1 MQSFVAT
8 TRVPEGPLLNTLNVE
23 PGIRPGPERCHFRN
37 SWRIAVSCSLMESSM
52 ITAESD
58 HSTCRNAGRQAA
70 DVVGGLKDFS
80 WYASCKAT
88 GDFVAAI
95 MLFVLTAPLMVL
107 SMILV
112 KLTSRG
118 PVIYSQTRL
127 GRDGRPFTIYK
138 IRTMLHNS
146 EATTGPRWSTADDPR
161 ITPVGRFLRRTHLD
175 ELPQLWNVL
184 RGEMSL
190 VGPRPERPEFVT
202 QLERAMPRY
211 RDRLAVRPG
220 VTGLAQVQLPPDT
233 DLNSVRRKLVC
244 DLYYIERLS
253 FWLDLR
259 ILVCTA
265 FGFLGIPYAVS
276 RKLFRVPSLATSV
289 EVVTRRVPSLAEPVE
304 LATQMQPA

>member
-1 MQSFVAT
+1 MCFH
-8 TRVPEGPLLNTLNVE
+8 TLRE
-23 PGIRPGPERCHFRN
+23 TF
-37 SWRIAVSCSLMESSM
+37 M
-52 ITAESD
+52 ITESGR
-58 HSTCRNAGRQAA
+58 SSCGGAGHQAA
-70 DVVGGLKDFS
+70 DVIGELENFS

-95 MLFVLTAPLMVL
+95 ILIVLTAPLMVL
-107 SMILV
+107 SMILM

-127 GRDGRPFTIYK
+127 GRGSRPFTIYK
-138 IRTMLHNS
+138 IRTMFHNS

-175 ELPQLWNVL
+175 ELPQLWNIL

-202 QLERAMPRY
+202 ELERAIPRY
-211 RDRLAVRPG
+211 RERLAVRPG

-233 DLNSVRRKLVC
+233 DLESVRRKLVC
-244 DLYYIERLS
+244 DLHYIARLG

-265 FGFLGIPYAVS
+265 LGLLRIPYAIS
-276 RKLFRVPSLATSV
+276 RRILRVPTPAASV
-289 EVVTRRVPSLAEPVE
+289 AIASQGAPGQAEPVE
-304 LATQMQPA
+304 AATQMQPA

>member
-1 MQSFVAT
+1 
-8 TRVPEGPLLNTLNVE
+8 
-23 PGIRPGPERCHFRN
+23 
-37 SWRIAVSCSLMESSM
+37 MESSM
-52 ITAESD
+52 ITAASD
-58 HSTCRNAGRQAA
+58 HSTCRNAGNQAA
-70 DVVGGLKDFS
+70 DVVGGPVDFS
-80 WYASCKAT
+80 WYASCKAA

-95 MLFVLTAPLMVL
+95 LLIVLTAPLMVL

-127 GRDGRPFTIYK
+127 GRGGRPFTIYK

-146 EATTGPRWSTADDPR
+146 EARTGPRWSTADDPR
-161 ITPVGRFLRRTHLD
+161 ITPVGQFLRRAHLD

-202 QLERAMPRY
+202 QLERAIPRY
-211 RDRLAVRPG
+211 RERLAMRPG
-220 VTGLAQVQLPPDT
+220 VTGLAQVHLPPDT

-244 DLYYIERLS
+244 DLFYIAQLS
-253 FWLDLR
+253 FRLDLR

-265 FGFLGIPYAVS
+265 LGLLGIPYATS
-276 RKLFRVPSLATSV
+276 GKILRVPSPLASVELVIQIMPSPAKPV
-289 EVVTRRVPSLAEPVE
+289 EVVT
-304 LATQMQPA
+304 QMHSA